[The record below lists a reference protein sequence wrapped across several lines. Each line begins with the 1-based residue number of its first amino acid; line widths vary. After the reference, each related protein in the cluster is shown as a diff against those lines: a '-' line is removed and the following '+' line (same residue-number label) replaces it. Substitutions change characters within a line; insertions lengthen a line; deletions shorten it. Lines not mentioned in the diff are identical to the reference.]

1 MVNQSS
7 EGLLSK
13 YLQKKRLIE
22 VINCIHKLKK
32 KKIDLLDFGCG
43 DCFLLKYLDNTK
55 YNYTGHDI
63 NNVLLEEIRNRDK
76 KINLTNKID
85 NRKYDV
91 IVLSAVIEHVSDP
104 IETVSKLKLNL
115 RDNNSLIIIT
125 TPNKYFDFIHKFGA
139 KFGFFSKEAEHEHNI
154 MFSKYDLFNFAK
166 KINFEVIFFK
176 YFLLYAN
183 QILVIKPKIN

>member
-1 MVNQSS
+1 MLNQAS

-22 VINCIHKLKK
+22 VMYRIYQVKK

-55 YNYTGHDI
+55 YNYTGYDI

-85 NRKYDV
+85 NGKYDV
-91 IVLSAVIEHVSDP
+91 IVLSAVIEHLSDP
-104 IETVSKLKLNL
+104 MKTVSKLKLNL
-115 RDNNSLIIIT
+115 RDSNSIIIIT
-125 TPNKYFDFIHKFGA
+125 TPNKYFDFIHEIGA
-139 KFGFFSKEAEHEHNI
+139 KLGFFSKEAAEEHHI
-154 MFSKYDLFNFAK
+154 MFSKNDLFNFAK

-176 YFLLYAN
+176 YFLFYAN
-183 QILVIKPKIN
+183 QILVIKPKIY

>member
-22 VINCIHKLKK
+22 VINCIHTLKK

-43 DCFLLKYLDNTK
+43 DCFLFKHLDNTK
-55 YNYTGHDI
+55 YNYTGYDI
-63 NNVLLEEIRNRDK
+63 NNVLLKEIINKDK
-76 KINLTNKID
+76 NINLTNKID
-85 NRKYDV
+85 NQKYDV

-104 IETVSKLKLNL
+104 TETISKLKLNL
-115 RDNNSLIIIT
+115 RDNNSIIIIT

-139 KFGFFSKEAEHEHNI
+139 NLGFFSKEANHEHNI
-154 MFSKYDLFNFAK
+154 MFSKYDLLNFAN

-176 YFLLYAN
+176 YFLFYAN
-183 QILVIKPKIN
+183 QILVIKPRTF